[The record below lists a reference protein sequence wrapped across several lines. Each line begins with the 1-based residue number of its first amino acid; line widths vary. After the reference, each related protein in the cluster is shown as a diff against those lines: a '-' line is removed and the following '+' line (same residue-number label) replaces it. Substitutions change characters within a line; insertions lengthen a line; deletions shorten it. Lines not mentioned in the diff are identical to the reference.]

1 MSSTITRK
9 KTNILSKLKELQ
21 QMEEQG
27 QVILHCLMPAPYA
40 VTLIRIWPTTYLL
53 DREGQRVASLVHPE
67 GIPLAPTWMPVW
79 GSFARFTLVFSGL
92 DKTVSS
98 FRMQEYC
105 NGEGGAME
113 THWIERNASDV
124 YQVELD

>member
-1 MSSTITRK
+1 MSSTITREK
-9 KTNILSKLKELQ
+9 ISILSELKELQ
-21 QMEEQG
+21 QLEEKG
-27 QVILHCLMPAPYA
+27 QVILHCLMPAPFPM
-40 VTLIRIWPTTYLL
+40 TLIRIWPSTFLL

-79 GSFARFTLVFSGL
+79 GSYARFTLIFSGL
-92 DKTVSS
+92 DKTVTS

-113 THWIERNASDV
+113 SQWIERNQTDV
-124 YQVELD
+124 YQVKLD